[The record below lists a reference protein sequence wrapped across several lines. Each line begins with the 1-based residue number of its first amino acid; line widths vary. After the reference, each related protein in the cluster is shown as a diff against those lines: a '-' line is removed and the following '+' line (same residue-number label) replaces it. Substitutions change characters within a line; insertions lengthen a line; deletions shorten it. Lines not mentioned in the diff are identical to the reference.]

1 MHWLPNIRNAAESLH
16 QALEKA
22 GIMKNGMINMDSF
35 SIEEDPVQ
43 LKMPS
48 RNRSIST
55 SFPSPVCAPNLR
67 NKHAK

>member
-1 MHWLPNIRNAAESLH
+1 MHWLPSIRNAAESLH

-43 LKMPS
+43 FKLPS
-48 RNRSIST
+48 RSRSIST
-55 SFPSPVCAPNLR
+55 SFSCYVCFTSGL
-67 NKHAK
+67 K

>member
-1 MHWLPNIRNAAESLH
+1 MHWLPSIRNAAESLH

-43 LKMPS
+43 FKLPS
-48 RNRSIST
+48 RKSIH
-55 SFPSPVCAPNLR
+55 FHFLFLLHLFHKR
-67 NKHAK
+67 I